1 MSDDNSSVDKK
12 VVNTERGYEIT
23 LHTQRGTGVRDQ
35 DEVTTSYKADGRPP
49 DSAIHELLTK
59 HKYCLETV
67 RQCNPDQEQAN
78 DEDSR

>member
-1 MSDDNSSVDKK
+1 MSNDSSSVDKK
-12 VVNTERGYEIT
+12 VVSTERGYEIT
-23 LHTQRGTGVRDQ
+23 LHSQRGTAVRDQ

-67 RQCNPDQEQAN
+67 RQCSPDQEHT
-78 DEDSR
+78 DE

>member
-1 MSDDNSSVDKK
+1 MSNDSDSVDKK

-23 LHTQRGTGVRDQ
+23 LHSQRGTGVRDQ

-49 DSAIHELLTK
+49 DSVIHELLTK

-67 RQCNPDQEQAN
+67 RQCNPDQEDTDA
-78 DEDSR
+78 